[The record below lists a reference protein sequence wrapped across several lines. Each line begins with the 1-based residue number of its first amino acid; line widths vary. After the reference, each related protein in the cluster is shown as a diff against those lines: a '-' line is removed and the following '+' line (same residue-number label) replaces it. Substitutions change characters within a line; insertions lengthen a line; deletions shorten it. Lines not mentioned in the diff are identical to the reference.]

1 MYNNFPATTEAL
13 LKWTWADMEPYY
25 KDLQG
30 RELTADNVNQWLKD
44 WSTLSRNIYEIQFR
58 LEVMTTIDTTDQEA
72 ENLYKDFFDHIF
84 TNMQAAENTLK
95 QKLLASRLEPKGF
108 EISLRNMRAEA
119 DLFRDENLPLLADEQ
134 KILLEYDKIMGA
146 QTVQWEGEEKT
157 ISQMYPIQLEKDRA
171 RREKAFRLVVE
182 RQFADFEQLG
192 EVWAKV
198 MPL

>member
-1 MYNNFPATTEAL
+1 
-13 LKWTWADMEPYY
+13 MEPYY